1 MAFFQSETLWV
12 NQLSDGVAGLVLD
25 VPGKGLNVL
34 SRCVL
39 ADLEAALDRVAAD
52 GSFRLLVLRSAKPG
66 SFVAGADIHE
76 LASLE
81 GPDAAA
87 RYSEEGQRV
96 FGKLAN
102 LPIPTAA
109 IVTGACLGG
118 GLELALA
125 CDYRVALA
133 HPRTQFGLP
142 EVELGLLPAWGGT
155 QRLPRAVG
163 VERALRVIVGGRR
176 LGAAEAL
183 KWGLVDELT
192 NENEEE
198 PPACLSSPVKRPLG
212 RPPLRT
218 WRQRFLESTAPGR
231 WLIFRG
237 SERLIRRRAP
247 DDMPAP
253 WEALE
258 AVRVGLR
265 EGFAAGLA
273 YERTAAARLAGTDA
287 CRNLIRLFLMR
298 EEARRPWQG
307 KNRANVEPIRRVGIV
322 GAGTMGAAIAQL
334 AVLKK
339 CEVVVREPNE
349 GALGM
354 GIMRL
359 LDLFKRAVEAGVLAP
374 TDMAKLLANVHG
386 TTAWK
391 GFADLDLCL
400 EAVAENQQLKRT
412 VFRDLEEH
420 TARSTILA
428 TNTSS
433 LRVEPLAEGL
443 QRPERVAGL
452 HFFNPVH
459 KMPLVEVVRTPATK
473 RHVLDSLA
481 AWVVGLGKVPVFV
494 KDSPGFVVNRV
505 LAPYLHEAILLLAE
519 GARTSALD
527 AAMHR
532 FGMPMGPLEVL
543 DQVGIDVAAEIAR
556 SLQPVFVG
564 RLEPNPALD
573 RLKEAGL
580 LGQKRGVGFY
590 RYRRGRSRENDQAMR
605 LVREVVPAR
614 SQEPA
619 SPRDQMAAARA
630 RLVGLMVNEAAR
642 CLGEGVAESAE
653 QIDLAMVLGSG
664 WAPHRGGPLR
674 YAEQRGYSA
683 VVDELAALAGRHGPR
698 FEPCAELRRL
708 GQEPQQPRMNA
719 DQHS

>member
-1 MAFFQSETLWV
+1 
-12 NQLSDGVAGLVLD
+12 
-25 VPGKGLNVL
+25 
-34 SRCVL
+34 
-39 ADLEAALDRVAAD
+39 
-52 GSFRLLVLRSAKPG
+52 
-66 SFVAGADIHE
+66 
-76 LASLE
+76 
-81 GPDAAA
+81 
-87 RYSEEGQRV
+87 
-96 FGKLAN
+96 
-102 LPIPTAA
+102 
-109 IVTGACLGG
+109 
-118 GLELALA
+118 
-125 CDYRVALA
+125 
-133 HPRTQFGLP
+133 
-142 EVELGLLPAWGGT
+142 
-155 QRLPRAVG
+155 
-163 VERALRVIVGGRR
+163 
-176 LGAAEAL
+176 
-183 KWGLVDELT
+183 
-192 NENEEE
+192 
-198 PPACLSSPVKRPLG
+198 
-212 RPPLRT
+212 
-218 WRQRFLESTAPGR
+218 
-231 WLIFRG
+231 
-237 SERLIRRRAP
+237 
-247 DDMPAP
+247 
-253 WEALE
+253 
-258 AVRVGLR
+258 
-265 EGFAAGLA
+265 
-273 YERTAAARLAGTDA
+273 
-287 CRNLIRLFLMR
+287 
-298 EEARRPWQG
+298 
-307 KNRANVEPIRRVGIV
+307 
-322 GAGTMGAAIAQL
+322 
-334 AVLKK
+334 
-339 CEVVVREPNE
+339 
-349 GALGM
+349 
-354 GIMRL
+354 
-359 LDLFKRAVEAGVLAP
+359 
-374 TDMAKLLANVHG
+374 MAKLLANVHG